1 MQARDIGGEDEIGGG
16 LTDAEA
22 GELVTTIREL
32 RQRGISIVWIEH
44 IVHVLLQVAE
54 RLICMDA
61 GKIIADGE
69 PRAVLADA
77 GVVAAYL
84 GGAAA

>member
-1 MQARDIGGEDEIGGG
+1 
-16 LTDAEA
+16 
-22 GELVTTIREL
+22 
-32 RQRGISIVWIEH
+32 VWIEH

-61 GKIIADGE
+61 GKIIADGV
-69 PRAVLADA
+69 PRDVLADK

-84 GGAAA
+84 GGTLA